1 MPVMPLD
8 EVERVFAMVLDTF
21 KMGHHRSV
29 VEGIDALILLHHAT
43 WLRFLGVAQRG
54 NLNKLLAA
62 TCSCPYCSGAASEVQ
77 AEFPEMVAK
86 HRRNMHHAMLAQMFF
101 SDTRIRR
108 TDAEIEELFA
118 ELEGDAKSSED
129 GEACQELEDIEWSPT
144 SCFQSRSPCRFQ

>member
-29 VEGIDALILLHHAT
+29 VDAIDALILVHHTT
-43 WLRFLGVAQRG
+43 WLRFLGAAQRG
-54 NLNKLLAA
+54 HLNKLLAA

-77 AEFPEMVAK
+77 AEFPEMILK
-86 HRRNMHHAMLAQMFF
+86 HRRNMHHAMLAQLFF
-101 SDTRIRR
+101 SDTRIHR
-108 TDAEIEELFA
+108 TDAEIEQLFA
-118 ELEGDAKSSED
+118 ELEVDAKSSED

-144 SCFQSRSPCRFQ
+144 SCLQSSSPCRFQ